1 MMLKSPIE
9 YIKELLHE
17 LMNDIANAAFS
28 WLKIYLF
35 APTDLSKYTYVSEA
49 YDIIFMISVTLGG
62 VFFTFNMFKL
72 IIEKVGGYSQRGVQT
87 IIVRT
92 FLGGVLAVL
101 APFILQ
107 EVLLPF
113 NNAIVQ
119 IFLDKGVTI
128 DAFSKFVGV
137 PGTVSTAILFS
148 GLAMAIIFLL
158 LAIQYIIRTVEL
170 LIILIMSPLAAWS
183 IVNEDMNIW
192 SVWWRETIATIFTQS
207 LQMMTLWL
215 ALNTIGD
222 AADLKD
228 FIIGFGF
235 MFFCLTGPSFLRKF
249 LYSTGAG
256 QKAVGVLGG
265 AGKSVLVR
273 YVTTKLVK

>member
-1 MMLKSPIE
+1 MFKSPIE
-9 YIKELLHE
+9 YLNELLHN

-35 APTDLSKYTYVSEA
+35 TPTDLSKYAYVSEA
-49 YDIIFMISVTLGG
+49 YNIIFMISVTIGG

-72 IIEKVGGYSQRGVQT
+72 IVEKIGGYSQRGVQEV
-87 IIVRT
+87 IVRT
-92 FLGGVLAVL
+92 FVGGILAVL
-101 APFILQ
+101 APFLLKEILIP
-107 EVLLPF
+107 L

-119 IFLDKGVTI
+119 IFLDKGIKVET
-128 DAFSKFVGV
+128 FSKFVGV
-137 PGTVSTAILFS
+137 PGTAATAVLLA

-170 LIILIMSPLAAWS
+170 LIIFVMSPLAAWS

-207 LQMMTLWL
+207 LQIMILWL
-215 ALNTIGD
+215 AFNSIGD
-222 AADLKD
+222 AVDLKD
-228 FIIGFGF
+228 FVIGFGF
-235 MFFCLTGPSFLRKF
+235 MIFCLMGPGFLRKF

-256 QKAVGVLGG
+256 RKAVGVLGG
-265 AGKSVLVR
+265 TGKSVLFR
-273 YVTTKLVK
+273 YVTTKFVK